1 MQRLDWG
8 LGQAELGG
16 CRALGGEMRYHV
28 SMCMRVCTCVRRV
41 AQMQMRRK
49 TQILLVFPSTMSP
62 SEEMAR

>member
-28 SMCMRVCTCVRRV
+28 SLCMRVCTCVTTHVCAGTCVRTRLH
-41 AQMQMRRK
+41 AHH
-49 TQILLVFPSTMSP
+49 
-62 SEEMAR
+62 EA